1 MQFSQ
6 RVNDQTM
13 RRDVVRFLKILKPQT
28 NRAIWAVLSMFV
40 VVLLQL
46 PLPLFSKYFID
57 TILPQKSMYL
67 LNLSIGILAVT
78 FIIREAANVFNEY
91 LLAQFREIAI
101 FSIKLKLFQHIQSLD
116 LSFFKEHHSGYL
128 TGRINSDTGNLHGLL
143 ADTASNFLRDF
154 LTIIMGLV
162 AIFIF
167 SWKLAIVSLLLWPF
181 FIFSILFY
189 SPRLKKK
196 SKEVQEHVARSSGI
210 IQESLTG
217 IYLVKSFLSE
227 KFEARKLAASL
238 RDLLKARMNLSLLS
252 SVSNH
257 VIALLGSSSSI
268 ILLWYGGY
276 LVFRSEITLGMLMAF
291 TSLLSYIFGPTHRLI
306 NLNAS
311 IQTSLGSL
319 ERIYELLDVP
329 SEIKEEREDVKLK
342 TISGKV
348 AFEHISFSYD
358 AKEETLADIN
368 ITAEAGETVALVGKS
383 GAGKTTICNLLMR
396 FFEPQKGRILIDEIE
411 VKRLSLKFIRQQ
423 IGIVPQDVFL
433 FSGSIGD
440 NIRAGNLHACSEDII
455 NAAKL
460 AQIHDFIMKLPDGYE
475 TEIGERGT
483 KLSGGQRQRISLAR
497 VILKDPRIIILD
509 EATSELD
516 TETEALI
523 NTAIENLLRN
533 RTTFIIAHRLSTI
546 MKSNKI
552 VFLKSGKIIGTG
564 AHRELYE
571 SCPHYRHLFDLQF
584 AQPSEQTEEEGC
596 F

>member
-1 MQFSQ
+1 
-6 RVNDQTM
+6 M

-57 TILPQKSMYL
+57 NILPQKSIFL
-67 LNLSIGILAVT
+67 LNLSIAILAVT
-78 FIIREAANVFNEY
+78 FIIREAANIFNEY
-91 LLAQFREIAI
+91 LLAQFREIAF
-101 FSIKLKLFQHIQSLD
+101 FSIRLKLFQHIQSLN

-143 ADTASNFLRDF
+143 ADTASSFLRDS

-162 AIFIF
+162 AIFVF

-181 FIFSILFY
+181 FIYAILFY
-189 SPRLKKK
+189 SPLLKKK
-196 SKEVQEHVARSSGI
+196 SKEVQEKVARSSGI
-210 IQESLTG
+210 LQESLTG
-217 IYLVKSFLSE
+217 IYLVKSFLAE
-227 KFEARKLAASL
+227 KYEARKLAASM
-238 RDLLKARMNLSLLS
+238 RDLLKARLNLSLLS

-276 LVFRSEITLGMLMAF
+276 LVFRGEITLGMLMAF

-329 SEIKEEREDVKLK
+329 PEVRENREGLKLK

-348 AFEHISFSYD
+348 AFENISFSYN
-358 AKEETLADIN
+358 AKEMTLLDIN
-368 ITAEAGETVALVGKS
+368 ITAEPGETVALVGKS

-396 FFEPQKGRILIDEIE
+396 FFEPQEGRILIDEID
-411 VKRLSLKFIRQQ
+411 VNKLSLKFIREQ

-433 FSGSIGD
+433 FSGSISD
-440 NIRAGNLHACSEDII
+440 NISAGNLHASSEDII

-460 AQIHDFIMKLPDGYE
+460 AQIHDFIMSLPDGYD

-552 VFLKSGKIIGTG
+552 VFLKSGRIIGSGT
-564 AHRELYE
+564 HRELYE
-571 SCPHYRHLFDLQF
+571 SCPQYRHLFDLQF
-584 AQPSEQTEEEGC
+584 AQPSERAEEGSC
-596 F
+596 S